1 MINRWPALVVS
12 AVLFTLLLL
21 LAMVAPEFLSGPN
34 FDLTSFGPSAV
45 PPLGA
50 DDRGRPLWEHAAQGA
65 RVVALPS
72 MFAGLV
78 VGVFAAIGGLIRSMD
93 WSGADSAVQAFGEI
107 VGAMPRMVVILI
119 VALLLPR
126 GMRGLL
132 PLAATWALLSA
143 PGAMDEAAAVA
154 ERLGGARF
162 VEALR
167 AHGYSRW
174 RIFVVHVVGYNLR
187 PVIVRQAAEVTMQ
200 VVFLEISLSYLAT
213 SNNDPSF
220 THPDSVRSW
229 ADILHLGYRAL
240 AFDAPFMHALVLGLA
255 LVALVAGTTIGLS
268 RAARA
273 R

>member
-1 MINRWPALVVS
+1 MINRLPALVVS
-12 AVLFTLLLL
+12 GLLFAILLVLAVL
-21 LAMVAPEFLSGPN
+21 APEFLSGPN
-34 FDLTSFGPSAV
+34 FDLADFGPSTV
-45 PPLGA
+45 PPFGA
-50 DDRGRPLWEHAAQGA
+50 DDRGRPLWELAAQGA

-72 MFAGLV
+72 VFAGALV
-78 VGVFAAIGGLIRSMD
+78 GLFAAAGGLIRSME
-93 WSGADSAVQAFGEI
+93 WRGADSAIQAFGEV
-107 VGAMPRMVVILI
+107 VGALPRMVVILI

-126 GMRGLL
+126 SMRGLF
-132 PLAATWALLSA
+132 PLAATWAILSA

-167 AHGYSRW
+167 AHGFSSW

-240 AFDAPFMHALVLGLA
+240 AFEAPFMHALFLGLA

>member
-1 MINRWPALVVS
+1 MTSRWPAIGVS
-12 AVLFTLLLL
+12 AVLFGLLLV
-21 LAMVAPEFLSGPN
+21 LALIAPEFLSEPN
-34 FDLTSFGPSAV
+34 LDLVDFGPGSM
-45 PPLGA
+45 PPFGA
-50 DDRGRPLWEHAAQGA
+50 DDRGRPLWELAAQGA

-72 MFAGLV
+72 VFAGLL
-78 VGVFAAIGGLIRSMD
+78 VGLFAAAGGLIRSMD
-93 WSGADSAVQAFGEI
+93 LRWADSIVAAFGEI

-126 GMRGLL
+126 DWRGLF
-132 PLAATWALLSA
+132 PLAATWAILAA

-167 AHGYSRW
+167 AHGYSSW
-174 RIFVVHVVGYNLR
+174 RIFVVHVISYNLR

-213 SNNDPSF
+213 STDDPSF
-220 THPDSVRSW
+220 THADSVRSW

-240 AFDAPFMHALVLGLA
+240 AFEAPFMHALFLGLG
-255 LVALVAGTTIGLS
+255 LVALVAGTTIGLG

>member
-1 MINRWPALVVS
+1 MVAVGCGRELGMIKRWPALVVS
-12 AVLFTLLLL
+12 AVLFALLLL
-21 LAMVAPEFLSGPN
+21 LALVAPEFLSGPN
-34 FDLTSFGPSAV
+34 FDLTDFGPSAL
-45 PPLGA
+45 PPFGA
-50 DDRGRPLWEHAAQGA
+50 DDRGRPLWELAAQGA

-72 MFAGLV
+72 VFAGLM
-78 VGVFAAIGGLIRSMD
+78 VGSFAAVGGLIRSME
-93 WSGADSAVQAFGEI
+93 WSRADSAVQAFGEI

-126 GMRGLL
+126 DMRGLL

-187 PVIVRQAAEVTMQ
+187 
-200 VVFLEISLSYLAT
+200 
-213 SNNDPSF
+213 
-220 THPDSVRSW
+220 
-229 ADILHLGYRAL
+229 
-240 AFDAPFMHALVLGLA
+240 
-255 LVALVAGTTIGLS
+255 
-268 RAARA
+268 
-273 R
+273 